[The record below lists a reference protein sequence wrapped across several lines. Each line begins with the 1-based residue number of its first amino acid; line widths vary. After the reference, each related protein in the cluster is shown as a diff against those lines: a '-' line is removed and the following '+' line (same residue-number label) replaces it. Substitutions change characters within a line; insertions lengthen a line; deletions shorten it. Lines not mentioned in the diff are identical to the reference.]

1 MVGGHRSHALGTELT
16 RSCDQK
22 PSSGP
27 HIRPQP
33 SRVSRELTHL
43 LLPGTA
49 PCTHGGHAHDPPLLL
64 RARVRE
70 PQQAGPW
77 SLKAAAVRSKHA
89 DTRLEQCRSS
99 HPQKGSPTR
108 ANRRRPVLT
117 GADPATAPVTH
128 ARLPGALPALG
139 VSAGCHPA
147 ESQLCVGM

>member
-1 MVGGHRSHALGTELT
+1 MVGGHRSHTLGTELT

-43 LLPGTA
+43 PLPG
-49 PCTHGGHAHDPPLLL
+49 THGGHAHDPPLLL
-64 RARVRE
+64 RARIRE
-70 PQQAGPW
+70 TQQAGPR
-77 SLKAAAVRSKHA
+77 SLKAAAARSKHA

-108 ANRRRPVLT
+108 ANRRCPVLT
-117 GADPATAPVTH
+117 GADPATPPATH
-128 ARLPGALPALG
+128 APTPGGAPCPGSECGLSP
-139 VSAGCHPA
+139 C
-147 ESQLCVGM
+147 